1 MYLWENSSLISN
13 ENIMNN
19 KHLKLSRFPVLIGLA
34 IFLSGCATSP
44 TSQENQDPLESMN
57 RSVFSFN
64 ETADKY
70 ALKPVAMG
78 YKTIA
83 PDVVQIGAGN
93 FFSNLDDFIVVIND
107 ILQLKFSEAG
117 QDGSRLLINTFL
129 GMGGLVDFGSDYG
142 FPKRYEDFGQTL
154 AHYGVASGPYIV
166 VPFLGGYTV
175 RSGVGGIVDIA
186 TNPVFYAAPFMA
198 PFISP
203 AIGAGRAVDERK
215 QVLSKEEIINEAAL
229 DKYEFLRDA
238 YLQRRNSL
246 IHDGNPPSIDDV
258 IDEPVQEAS
267 IAEKKRSVVI
277 EYIDPEPWQPIHDS
291 KN

>member
-44 TSQENQDPLESMN
+44 TPQENHDPLESMN

-64 ETADKY
+64 EKADKY
-70 ALKPVAMG
+70 ALKPVALG

-83 PDVVQIGAGN
+83 PDLVQQGAGN
-93 FFSNLDDFIVVIND
+93 FFSNLDDFIVVLND

-129 GMGGLVDFGSDYG
+129 GMGGLVDFGTEYG

-277 EYIDPEPWQPIHDS
+277 EYIDSEPWQPIHDS